1 MVSRASESEIRDRER
16 EVHLHINMHINMRV
30 PQCTCTYTC
39 GHVRIACIQT
49 GTHAYTYE
57 STYKDPAQAKAPPL
71 ASQGT
76 IKKSSLG
83 FVFFCIVVCA

>member
-1 MVSRASESEIRDRER
+1 VFLCVSVCERER
-16 EVHLHINMHINMRV
+16 KRKKGVGGGGE
-30 PQCTCTYTC
+30 
-39 GHVRIACIQT
+39 GGAHVRIACIQT

-71 ASQGT
+71 ASQST

-83 FVFFCIVVCA
+83 LVFFCIVVCA